1 MTRNW
6 KWISM
11 TSVLSTAIALSGCS
25 LFGPE
30 GSKSSQPVDPPQVS
44 HSTPNGQ
51 SKVVSSMDTTLD
63 QAGKLDSQSGTNSGQ
78 KTAESLA
85 APVYLMDP
93 DGYVV
98 PITMNL
104 PKVEG
109 TAKEMVTY
117 MVKGG
122 PGEAEKPQG
131 FQALLPE
138 GTKVLGMTIK
148 DGVATVDFSKEF
160 LNYEAKNERKIVDA
174 LTYSLTTFKSVKE
187 VKVRV
192 NGRELD
198 VMPKNRTPL
207 TSLNR
212 ENGINLELADGVKV
226 GNTTPV
232 TLYFQAQTADN
243 MNYFVPITRLINH
256 TDNVA
261 LATVEQLIK
270 GPKEGTTLNSA
281 ILPTTKI
288 LNVKVD
294 KNLATVN
301 FDDKIL
307 SYNDGKANPLAL
319 ESVLL
324 SLTDNTNVGQ
334 VQFLVNGKKNVVAG
348 DKDYSKPV
356 TRPAELNP
364 AKL

>member
-44 HSTPNGQ
+44 HNTPDGQ
-51 SKVVSSMDTTLD
+51 SKAVTSMDTLPG
-63 QAGKLDSQSGTNSGQ
+63 QEGKMDAKNVTESGQ
-78 KTAESLA
+78 KTADTVA
-85 APVYLMDP
+85 APVYLMDS

-109 TAKEMVTY
+109 TAKEMISY
-117 MVKGG
+117 MIKGG
-122 PGEAEKPQG
+122 PVEAVKPQG

-138 GTKVLGMTIK
+138 GTKVIGMTIK

-160 LNYEAKNERKIVDA
+160 LNYEAKSEQKIVDA
-174 LTYSLTTFKSVKE
+174 LTYSLTTFKSVKA
-187 VKVRV
+187 VNIRV
-192 NGRELD
+192 NGRQLEA
-198 VMPKNRTPL
+198 MPKNRTPV

-212 ENGINLELADGVKV
+212 ENGINLELAEGVKV

-243 MNYFVPITRLINH
+243 TSYFVPVTRLINH
-256 TDNVA
+256 TDNKA

-270 GPKEGTTLNSA
+270 GPKEGTNLNSSL
-281 ILPTTKI
+281 LPTTKI
-288 LNVKVD
+288 LDVKVG

-301 FDDKIL
+301 FDENIL

-324 SLTDNTNVGQ
+324 SLTDNLSVSQ
-334 VQFLVNGKKNVVAG
+334 VQFMVNGKKNVVAG
-348 DKDYSKPV
+348 DKDFSKPV
-356 TRPAELNP
+356 TRPTELNP